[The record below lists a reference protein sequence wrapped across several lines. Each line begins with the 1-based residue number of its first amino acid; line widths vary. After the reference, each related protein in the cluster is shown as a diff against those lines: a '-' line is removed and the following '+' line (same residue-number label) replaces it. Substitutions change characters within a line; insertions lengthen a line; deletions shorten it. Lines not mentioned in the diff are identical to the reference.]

1 MYVGESGRQKDGRIL
16 LKCVNKVGEWH
27 WTEEK
32 ETECSRL
39 LSSVMTVNCSTR
51 HGASDINCVGETTGK

>member
-1 MYVGESGRQKDGRIL
+1 MYVGRGRQKDGRIL

-32 ETECSRL
+32 ETGPSRL
-39 LSSVMTVNCSTR
+39 LSSCDNR
-51 HGASDINCVGETTGK
+51 